1 MASRKARIPHAS
13 HPLVYHS
20 LRLVVGLLMRVVYRY
35 RVRGLHNVP
44 MRGPTIFAVNHLHLF
59 DPAAAGAALPRQ
71 VVMLAADKWEHHWFV
86 GRFLRA
92 AGVVFVRRGEVDRQ
106 ALKASLDVLNAGG
119 ALAVAPEGTRSRTGM
134 LQRAKPGIIYLASRT
149 QATIVPVACWG
160 VERLRDWKRLKR
172 PSCTV
177 SIGEPFQLQLPVRM
191 TSEQRQEYADL
202 VMIRI
207 AEMLPESYRG
217 VYAGLA
223 APSRATATTRAT
235 VAQVGG

>member
-1 MASRKARIPHAS
+1 
-13 HPLVYHS
+13 
-20 LRLVVGLLMRVVYRY
+20 
-35 RVRGLHNVP
+35 
-44 MRGPTIFAVNHLHLF
+44 
-59 DPAAAGAALPRQ
+59 
-71 VVMLAADKWEHHWFV
+71 
-86 GRFLRA
+86 
-92 AGVVFVRRGEVDRQ
+92 
-106 ALKASLDVLNAGG
+106 
-119 ALAVAPEGTRSRTGM
+119 
-134 LQRAKPGIIYLASRT
+134 
-149 QATIVPVACWG
+149 
-160 VERLRDWKRLKR
+160 
-172 PSCTV
+172 V